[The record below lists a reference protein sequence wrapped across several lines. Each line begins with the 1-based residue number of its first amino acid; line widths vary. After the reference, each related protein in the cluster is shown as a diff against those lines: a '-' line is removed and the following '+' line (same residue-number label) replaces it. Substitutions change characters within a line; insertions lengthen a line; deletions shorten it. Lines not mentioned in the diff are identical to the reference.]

1 MSERVPGTA
10 GGVAHPALS
19 RQQARPKAEPGP
31 YRGETEVR
39 EKLRKELF
47 TSAGQEILICILEQA
62 KYNKTITFAKDKDA
76 SERLAAIARGSVYR
90 DLVEKIFI
98 KADMPIPDP
107 LKEALN

>member
-1 MSERVPGTA
+1 MPGTP
-10 GGVAHPALS
+10 GGVASRALA
-19 RQQARPKAEPGP
+19 RQQARPKPEPGP
-31 YRGETEVR
+31 YRGDTEVR

-76 SERLAAIARGSVYR
+76 SERLAAIARVSVYR
-90 DLVEKIFI
+90 ELVEKIYI
-98 KADMPIPDP
+98 KADLPIPDV

>member
-1 MSERVPGTA
+1 VSERVPGTP
-10 GGVAHPALS
+10 GGVAQRALS

-31 YRGETEVR
+31 YRGDTEVR

-76 SERLAAIARGSVYR
+76 SERLAAIARVSVYR
-90 DLVEKIFI
+90 ELVEKIYI
-98 KADMPIPDP
+98 KADLPIPDV
-107 LKEALN
+107 LREALN